1 MGKHDIGNG
10 MVGPLVVF
18 CQIYL
23 IKRSI
28 PARRAREFMPL
39 RLMTIGISRHA
50 SACVQGDCSVAS
62 RCPESYP
69 VGESCPASTMDQ
81 HNCRNSRRGRV
92 AGNSVP
98 RKDTSWIALPG

>member
-10 MVGPLVVF
+10 MVSPLVVF

-28 PARRAREFMPL
+28 PTRRAREFMSS
-39 RLMTIGISRHA
+39 RLMTVGTNRHA
-50 SACVQGDCSVAS
+50 SASVQGNGSVAS

-81 HNCRNSRRGRV
+81 HHCWNFRRGGS
-92 AGNSVP
+92 AGNPVP
-98 RKDTSWIALPG
+98 RKDTGRVALP